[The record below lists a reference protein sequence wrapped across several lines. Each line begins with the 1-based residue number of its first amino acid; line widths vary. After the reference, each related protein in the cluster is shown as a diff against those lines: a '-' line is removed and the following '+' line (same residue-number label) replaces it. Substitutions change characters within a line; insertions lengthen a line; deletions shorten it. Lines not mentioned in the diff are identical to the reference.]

1 MRVFHS
7 ADVHYAPGTLEEV
20 DRCFTA
26 AVDIAIAENCDVAVL
41 AGDLFDHRV
50 ELHSPAVRAL
60 IKQVSRLGNAMPLLA
75 IAGTFSHDVPGSV
88 DVLRSIATRFP
99 IYVATRIEQVA
110 LIETGRTPVWLAS
123 DSWTFAAT
131 PDNTLALFS
140 CLPSINKGAVA
151 AAAGAENA
159 SAAVG
164 DAVSSLLSGWAP
176 SHRQARQAGAVTA
189 IVAHGTVSGCETEH
203 GVVMAG
209 LDHEMVT
216 GSLFAADADVVMLGH
231 IHKHQVWRRGGQ
243 VIAYPGSVGRLH
255 FGERDPKGFLV
266 WEILP
271 GAADFTFH
279 ETPAKRL
286 VEIDFTG
293 TPDMDALRAAAADAT
308 GAHVR
313 VRFSVDEDHRA
324 SVDRKAIAELFA
336 GAAAVKIEGRI
347 NPVQR
352 TRAAGIGSA
361 HSLAQRLQQW
371 CEITQSDPA
380 PLVDRLAELEARD
393 VAEIVKELP

>member
-216 GSLFAADADVVMLGH
+216 GSLFASQADAVLLGH
-231 IHKHQVWRRGGQ
+231 IHKKQAWSRDGM

-255 FGERDPKGFLV
+255 FGERDPKGVLV
-266 WEILP
+266 WDIAP
-271 GAADFTFH
+271 GDAKFTFH

-286 VEIDFTG
+286 LELTFPG
-293 TPDMDALRAAAADAT
+293 QPDMDELRRAAADAA

-313 VRFSVDEDHRA
+313 VRWEIDEEHRHQ
-324 SVDRKAIAELFA
+324 VDRKAIEALFASAAEL
-336 GAAAVKIEGRI
+336 KIEARVL
-347 NPVQR
+347 PVQR
-352 TRAAGIGSA
+352 TRAAGIGQA
-361 HSLAQRLQQW
+361 LTLADRLRHW
-371 CEITQSDPA
+371 CDLTQSEPA
-380 PLVDRLAELEARD
+380 PLLERLHAIETGD
-393 VAEIVKELP
+393 VADIIKEI

>member
-1 MRVFHS
+1 MRIFHS
-7 ADVHYAPGTLEEV
+7 ADIHYAPGTLDEV

-26 AVDIAIAENCDVAVL
+26 AVDEAISQRCDVAVL

-50 ELHSPAVRAL
+50 DLHSPAVRACMA
-60 IKQVSRLGNAMPLLA
+60 QVQRLGNEMPTLILQ
-75 IAGTFSHDVPGSV
+75 GTASHDAPGSV
-88 DVLRSIATRFP
+88 DVMRYLKTKHPVHVSTS
-99 IYVATRIEQVA
+99 IEQVA
-110 LIETGRTPVWLAS
+110 LFAGGWMAS
-123 DSWTFAAT
+123 KDWAFNARPEGAM
-131 PDNTLALFS
+131 ALFS
-140 CLPSINKGAVA
+140 CLPSANKGAVA
-151 AAAGAENA
+151 AVAGAENA
-159 SAAVG
+159 GAAVG
-164 DAVSSLLSGWAP
+164 DAVSALLSGWGPINRA
-176 SHRQARQAGAVTA
+176 ARLGGMVTA
-189 IVAHGTVSGCETEH
+189 VVAHGTVSGCETEH
-203 GVVMAG
+203 GVIMAG

-352 TRAAGIGSA
+352 TRAAGIGGA

-380 PLVDRLAELEARD
+380 PLVDRLAEIEVRD